1 MLGIIGIILAILF
14 LMIGSYK
21 GLSAL
26 PLTLLAALIVVLTNG
41 MGLWESFSSLY
52 MDGYVGTYLNY
63 FLIFCCSALYAHV
76 MTESGSTLSIAYKLL
91 GWFGKKRVILA
102 SIIIVAILTYGGV
115 SLFVVMFAV
124 GPILY
129 TMFQEADLP
138 RHLIAAV
145 LFAGSCTFTMTCLPG
160 SPQLTNIIPSQ
171 YLGTPLTAAPVFGC
185 IAAVAM
191 FLMDYAYCSTARSAP
206 EKTGSIGP
214 SRRTSTL
221 RNTRPVTG
229 IRYPLRWSH
238 FFRCSCWFSLSLSA
252 ADSSAI
258 PHCCP

>member
-91 GWFGKKRVILA
+91 G
-102 SIIIVAILTYGGV
+102 
-115 SLFVVMFAV
+115 
-124 GPILY
+124 
-129 TMFQEADLP
+129 
-138 RHLIAAV
+138 
-145 LFAGSCTFTMTCLPG
+145 
-160 SPQLTNIIPSQ
+160 
-171 YLGTPLTAAPVFGC
+171 
-185 IAAVAM
+185 
-191 FLMDYAYCSTARSAP
+191 
-206 EKTGSIGP
+206 
-214 SRRTSTL
+214 
-221 RNTRPVTG
+221 
-229 IRYPLRWSH
+229 
-238 FFRCSCWFSLSLSA
+238 LSL
-252 ADSSAI
+252 I
-258 PHCCP
+258 HI

>member
-145 LFAGSCTFTMTCLPG
+145 LFAGSCTFTMTCR
-160 SPQLTNIIPSQ
+160 
-171 YLGTPLTAAPVFGC
+171 A
-185 IAAVAM
+185 
-191 FLMDYAYCSTARSAP
+191 ARS
-206 EKTGSIGP
+206 
-214 SRRTSTL
+214 
-221 RNTRPVTG
+221 
-229 IRYPLRWSH
+229 
-238 FFRCSCWFSLSLSA
+238 
-252 ADSSAI
+252 
-258 PHCCP
+258 